1 MQHVLIVE
9 NIRSSYNVGNMI
21 RTADALW
28 RQVRCSGFSPTP
40 ESDPAVKK
48 TALGAEVSVWLQSF
62 WNATHALDKA
72 QELGYLLVALEITP
86 TSMLLD
92 DFCVQYMRGEQPIAL
107 ICGNENTGVLPE
119 TLDRCAC
126 HVHIS
131 MLGIK
136 ESLNVGQAA
145 AIAMYQI
152 NKYPNKHQIPRHS
165 DAEWNESEVPKGIA
179 NPGNVFFK

>member
-28 RQVRCSGFSPTP
+28 WQVWCSGFSPTP
-40 ESDPAVKK
+40 DKDASVKK
-48 TALGAEVSVWLQSF
+48 TALGAEETVDFRSY
-62 WNATHALDKA
+62 WNATSALEQAEK
-72 QELGYLLVALEITP
+72 EGYLIVALEITP
-86 TSMLLD
+86 TSISLE
-92 DFCVQYMRGEQPIAL
+92 DFAVPLATREQPIAL

-119 TLDRCAC
+119 TLKRCTY
-126 HVHIS
+126 HIHIP
-131 MLGIK
+131 MLGMK

-152 NKYPNKHQIPRHS
+152 NKDFRN
-165 DAEWNESEVPKGIA
+165 
-179 NPGNVFFK
+179 